1 MLIAQLSV
9 AGEGD
14 LYPLPPSDDSVDID
28 QTALD
33 EFLAGQSNLPWVVF
47 RAAHRA
53 ANFPALPARARAVLA
68 ALARTVDANRPYAAI
83 FARRELLTGRAM
95 QSMRTFYRSLDD
107 LEVAGLI
114 ERVPQKRFGT
124 AGLFG
129 RAYLHLTEKSAIV
142 LGYMSQPAVSQ
153 PSASQPSMA
162 QPSPSSLP
170 DGSAA
175 RLADPSSQDDTA
187 LSASSHSFSQPCVTV
202 ADGAIYKDLFPKN
215 QKRQPGELP
224 ADLQRLLSLGFRQF
238 LIFKLMREAKAQA
251 KLLSDVVEATWEHL
265 RNAKHPISYLRAL
278 LRSPVD
284 FGHQIR
290 AKRLAAER
298 LAEQNAQAANIDAT
312 VRQCGGR
319 VFIDKANT
327 RLITVA
333 STADSI
339 SVHDYREA
347 KPRISTGQWAA
358 AFVAALNARE
368 VIRATPEQ
376 INAFRLKCDDNQN
389 HPLQVKATMPGGQAA
404 PRARTSTIN
413 DRLREMKKILRAS
426 CAGVSLDTRD
436 VQLDVSS
443 GQGLKAIG

>member
-14 LYPLPPSDDSVDID
+14 LYPLPPPDDSVDID

-68 ALARTVDANRPYAAI
+68 ALARTVDAHRPYAAI

-107 LEVAGLI
+107 LEAAGLI
-114 ERVPQKRFGT
+114 ERVPQKRFGS

-142 LGYMSQPAVSQ
+142 LGYMSPSSGSQLPETQ
-153 PSASQPSMA
+153 PSETQ
-162 QPSPSSLP
+162 SPARQL
-170 DGSAA
+170 SAA
-175 RLADPSSQDDTA
+175 QSDDLASLDISA
-187 LSASSHSFSQPCVTV
+187 LDAPGHSFSPPCVTV

-265 RNAKHPISYLRAL
+265 RNAKRPISYLRAL

-298 LAEQNAQAANIDAT
+298 LAEEKARAANIDA
-312 VRQCGGR
+312 VVLQCAGH
-319 VFIDKANT
+319 VFIDIANT
-327 RLITVA
+327 RLITVS

-339 SVHDYREA
+339 TVRDYREA
-347 KPRISTGQWAA
+347 SPRVSTGQWAT

-368 VIRATPEQ
+368 VVRATPDKVT
-376 INAFRLKCDDNQN
+376 AFRLKCANN
-389 HPLQVKATMPGGQAA
+389 HATQPTATA
-404 PRARTSTIN
+404 PAGPAIPRTRTSTIN
-413 DRLREMKKILRAS
+413 DRLSEMKKMLRAT
-426 CAGVSLDTRD
+426 CAGVSLDDR
-436 VQLDVSS
+436 VSRS
-443 GQGLKAIG
+443 AERSAQNLKATGR

>member
-53 ANFPALPARARAVLA
+53 ASFPALPARARAVLA

-107 LEVAGLI
+107 LEAAGLI

-129 RAYLHLTEKSAIV
+129 RAYLHLTEKSAVV
-142 LGYMSQPAVSQ
+142 LGYTSQLSETQ
-153 PSASQPSMA
+153 SSKTQ
-162 QPSPSSLP
+162 SPDHQL
-170 DGSAA
+170 SAA
-175 RLADPSSQDDTA
+175 QSDGLASPGVET
-187 LSASSHSFSQPCVTV
+187 LSAQAHSFSPPCVTV
-202 ADGAIYKDLFPKN
+202 ADGAIYKDLPPKN

-224 ADLQRLLSLGFRQF
+224 ADLQRLLTLGFRQF

-265 RNAKHPISYLRAL
+265 RNAKRPISYLRAL

-290 AKRLAAER
+290 AKRLAAEQ
-298 LAEQNAQAANIDAT
+298 LAEKNARAANIDAA
-312 VRQCGGR
+312 VLQCAGH
-319 VFIDKANT
+319 VFIDIANT
-327 RLITVA
+327 RLITVS

-339 SVHDYREA
+339 TVHDYREA
-347 KPRISTGQWAA
+347 KPRVSTGQWAA
-358 AFVAALNARE
+358 AFVAALSARE
-368 VIRATPEQ
+368 VVRATPDQ
-376 INAFRLKCDDNQN
+376 LAAFRLKCDNN
-389 HPLQVKATMPGGQAA
+389 HAVQPAATAPAGHAMP
-404 PRARTSTIN
+404 RTRTSTIN
-413 DRLREMKKILRAS
+413 DRLSDMKKMLRAT
-426 CAGVSLDTRD
+426 CAGVSLNTRDTR
-436 VQLDVSS
+436 LAESS
-443 GQGLKAIG
+443 GQVLKANE

>member
-95 QSMRTFYRSLDD
+95 QSMRTFYRSLDY
-107 LEVAGLI
+107 LETAGLV

-142 LGYMSQPAVSQ
+142 LGYVSHASGTQATGSDAFARHAPA
-153 PSASQPSMA
+153 A
-162 QPSPSSLP
+162 QPDGFVSTSVETLRPPAPSFNP
-170 DGSAA
+170 
-175 RLADPSSQDDTA
+175 
-187 LSASSHSFSQPCVTV
+187 PCVTV

-265 RNAKHPISYLRAL
+265 RNAKRPISYLRAL

-290 AKRLAAER
+290 AKRLAAEQ
-298 LAEQNAQAANIDAT
+298 LAEENQRAASVDAT
-312 VRQCGGR
+312 VLQCAAQMF
-319 VFIDKANT
+319 VDTANT
-327 RLITVA
+327 RLITVS

-339 SVHDYREA
+339 SVHNYREA
-347 KPRISTGQWAA
+347 RPRVATGQWAT
-358 AFVAALNARE
+358 AFVAALNAKE
-368 VIRATPEQ
+368 IGPATPDQ
-376 INAFRLKCDDNQN
+376 VTAFRLKCDENHANQT
-389 HPLQVKATMPGGQAA
+389 KAISTAEHAMP
-404 PRARTSTIN
+404 RTRTSTIN
-413 DRLREMKKILRAS
+413 DRLNEMKKMLRAT
-426 CAGVSLDTRD
+426 CAGVSSDTRD
-436 VQLDVSS
+436 VRTVETVEPNLTT
-443 GQGLKAIG
+443 GQ

>member
-14 LYPLPPSDDSVDID
+14 LYPLPHSDDSVDID

-107 LEVAGLI
+107 LEAAGLI

-129 RAYLHLTEKSAIV
+129 RAYLHLTERSAIV
-142 LGYMSQPAVSQ
+142 LGYVS
-153 PSASQPSMA
+153 PTPFAESGELVSTSDDGIAATDRSFD
-162 QPSPSSLP
+162 LP
-170 DGSAA
+170 CA
-175 RLADPSSQDDTA
+175 
-187 LSASSHSFSQPCVTV
+187 TV

-215 QKRQPGELP
+215 QKRQPGHVP
-224 ADLQRLLSLGFRQF
+224 ADLERLLGLGFRQF
-238 LIFKLMREAKAQA
+238 LIFKLMREAKAHA

-265 RNAKHPISYLRAL
+265 RNAKRPISYLRAL

-290 AKRLAAER
+290 AKRTAADRKDQE
-298 LAEQNAQAANIDAT
+298 NARAAQIAAA
-312 VRQCGGR
+312 VRECAGHTFLDSTGT
-319 VFIDKANT
+319 K
-327 RLITVA
+327 LITVSNDA
-333 STADSI
+333 SAIT
-339 SVHDYREA
+339 VHDSREA
-347 KPRISTGQWAA
+347 TPRVATGQWAE
-358 AFVAALNARE
+358 AFVTALTRRD
-368 VIRATPEQ
+368 VVRATSEQ
-376 INAFRLKCDDNQN
+376 VSDFRSKWRGNRHRVQPKID
-389 HPLQVKATMPGGQAA
+389 
-404 PRARTSTIN
+404 TSTEPAMPRTRTPAIN
-413 DRLREMKKILRAS
+413 DRLSEMKRTLRAA
-426 CAGVSLDTRD
+426 CAGI
-436 VQLDVSS
+436 SS
-443 GQGLKAIG
+443 AKHEPKSNKNPTCSNPSNC

>member
-107 LEVAGLI
+107 LETAGLI

-129 RAYLHLTEKSAIV
+129 RAYLHLTEKSALV
-142 LGYMSQPAVSQ
+142 LGYGVQ
-153 PSASQPSMA
+153 ASDTQ
-162 QPSPSSLP
+162 SSIRQLP
-170 DGSAA
+170 
-175 RLADPSSQDDTA
+175 PA
-187 LSASSHSFSQPCVTV
+187 LSVDSTSTNDATLSAPAHSFTSPCVTV

-224 ADLQRLLSLGFRQF
+224 ADLQRLLTLGFRQF

-265 RNAKHPISYLRAL
+265 RNAKRPISYLRAL

-298 LAEQNAQAANIDAT
+298 VAEERSQAANIDAA
-312 VRQCGGR
+312 VLQCAGQ
-319 VFIDKANT
+319 VFIDIANT

-333 STADSI
+333 STADAI
-339 SVHDYREA
+339 TVHDYREA
-347 KPRISTGQWAA
+347 RPRVSTGQWAA

-368 VIRATPEQ
+368 VVRATSDQ
-376 INAFRLKCDDNQN
+376 VDAFRLKCDNNRAVQS
-389 HPLQVKATMPGGQAA
+389 KAAARAADAMP
-404 PRARTSTIN
+404 RTRTSTIN
-413 DRLREMKKILRAS
+413 DRLIEMKKMLRAT
-426 CAGVSLDTRD
+426 CAGVSRDTLDIR
-436 VQLDVSS
+436 VDVSS
-443 GQGLKAIG
+443 RQGLRANV

>member
-14 LYPLPPSDDSVDID
+14 LYPSPHPDDSVDIDSINTD

-107 LEVAGLI
+107 LEAAGLI

-142 LGYMSQPAVSQ
+142 LGYI
-153 PSASQPSMA
+153 
-162 QPSPSSLP
+162 SPSSAQKPSGPQP
-170 DGSAA
+170 DET
-175 RLADPSSQDDTA
+175 LSSNAERVNEPD
-187 LSASSHSFSQPCVTV
+187 HSFSSPCVTV

-215 QKRQPGELP
+215 QKRQPGDLP

-238 LIFKLMREAKAQA
+238 LIFKLMREAKAHA

-265 RNAKHPISYLRAL
+265 RNAKRPISYLRAL

-298 LAEQNAQAANIDAT
+298 LAEEKARVASIDAA
-312 VRQCGGR
+312 VLQCAGHT
-319 VFIDKANT
+319 FIDSANT
-327 RLITVA
+327 RLITVSSA
-333 STADSI
+333 ADSI
-339 SVHDYREA
+339 TVHHCREA
-347 KPRISTGQWAA
+347 RPRVATGQWAA

-368 VIRATPEQ
+368 VIPATSEQ
-376 INAFRLKCDDNQN
+376 IRDFRLKCNSNRHTVQSTTTTIPE
-389 HPLQVKATMPGGQAA
+389 HAT
-404 PRARTSTIN
+404 PRTRTSTIN
-413 DRLREMKKILRAS
+413 DRLSEMKKMLRAT
-426 CAGVSLDTRD
+426 CAGVPLENREDRFAARSGRSLP
-436 VQLDVSS
+436 VN
-443 GQGLKAIG
+443 G

>member
-14 LYPLPPSDDSVDID
+14 LHPLPPPDDSVDID
-28 QTALD
+28 SISIDQTALN

-107 LEVAGLI
+107 LEAAGLI

-142 LGYMSQPAVSQ
+142 LGYSLSPSAEQPSGSQPDQ
-153 PSASQPSMA
+153 P
-162 QPSPSSLP
+162 PSSNVEPVNEP
-170 DGSAA
+170 D
-175 RLADPSSQDDTA
+175 R
-187 LSASSHSFSQPCVTV
+187 SFSPPCVTV

-215 QKRQPGELP
+215 QKRQPGDLP

-238 LIFKLMREAKAQA
+238 LIFKLMREAKAHA

-265 RNAKHPISYLRAL
+265 RNAKRPISYLRAL

-284 FGHQIR
+284 FSHQIR
-290 AKRLAAER
+290 AKRLAAGR
-298 LAEQNAQAANIDAT
+298 LAEEKARAASVDAR
-312 VRQCGGR
+312 VLQCAGR
-319 VFIDKANT
+319 TFIDSANT
-327 RLITVA
+327 RLITVSDA
-333 STADSI
+333 ADSI
-339 SVHDYREA
+339 TVHHCREA
-347 KPRISTGQWAA
+347 RPRVATGQWAA
-358 AFVAALNARE
+358 AFVAALNAKEIVPATSAQICDFR
-368 VIRATPEQ
+368 VKCNSNSHTVQSVTTPEH
-376 INAFRLKCDDNQN
+376 A
-389 HPLQVKATMPGGQAA
+389 MP
-404 PRARTSTIN
+404 RTRTSTIS
-413 DRLREMKKILRAS
+413 DRLSEMKKMLRAT
-426 CAGVSLDTRD
+426 CAGVSLENREDRFAEG
-436 VQLDVSS
+436 S
-443 GQGLKAIG
+443 GRNLPVNG

>member
-14 LYPLPPSDDSVDID
+14 LYPLPPPDDSVDID

-68 ALARTVDANRPYAAI
+68 ALARTVDAHRPYAAI

-107 LEVAGLI
+107 LEAAGLI

-142 LGYMSQPAVSQ
+142 LGYMSQFSGSQ
-153 PSASQPSMA
+153 PSETQ
-162 QPSPSSLP
+162 
-170 DGSAA
+170 SAA
-175 RLADPSSQDDTA
+175 HPLSATQSDASTSRHVEA
-187 LSASSHSFSQPCVTV
+187 LSAPGYSFSPPCVTV

-265 RNAKHPISYLRAL
+265 RNAKRPISYLRAL

-298 LAEQNAQAANIDAT
+298 LAEENARAANIDAT
-312 VRQCGGR
+312 VLQCAGHE
-319 VFIDKANT
+319 FIDTANT
-327 RLITVA
+327 RLITVS

-339 SVHDYREA
+339 TVHDYRETR
-347 KPRISTGQWAA
+347 PRVSTGQWTA

-368 VIRATPEQ
+368 VVRATSDQ
-376 INAFRLKCDDNQN
+376 ITAFRLKCDNN
-389 HPLQVKATMPGGQAA
+389 HAVQQKAIEPAGHAI
-404 PRARTSTIN
+404 PRTRTSTIN
-413 DRLREMKKILRAS
+413 DRLSEMKQMLRAT
-426 CAGVSLDTRD
+426 CAGVSSDIRD
-436 VQLDVSS
+436 ARLAARS
-443 GQGLKAIG
+443 GQSLKGNS

>member
-14 LYPLPPSDDSVDID
+14 LYPLPTPDDSVDTD

-68 ALARTVDANRPYAAI
+68 ALARTVDAHRPYAAI

-107 LEVAGLI
+107 LETAGLI

-129 RAYLHLTEKSAIV
+129 RAYLHLTEKSAFV
-142 LGYMSQPAVSQ
+142 LGYG
-153 PSASQPSMA
+153 A
-162 QPSPSSLP
+162 QPSDTQSSARQLPPVDPDDFPSTDDATL
-170 DGSAA
+170 AA
-175 RLADPSSQDDTA
+175 PANSF
-187 LSASSHSFSQPCVTV
+187 ASRCVTV

-238 LIFKLMREAKAQA
+238 LIFKLMREAKAHA

-265 RNAKHPISYLRAL
+265 RNAKRPISYLRAL

-298 LAEQNAQAANIDAT
+298 LAEEKAQAANIDAA
-312 VRQCGGR
+312 VLQCAGH
-319 VFIDKANT
+319 VFIDIANT

-333 STADSI
+333 SAADSI
-339 SVHDYREA
+339 TVHDYREA
-347 KPRISTGQWAA
+347 QPRVSTGQWTAT
-358 AFVAALNARE
+358 FIAALKARE
-368 VIRATPEQ
+368 VVPATSEQ
-376 INAFRLKCDDNQN
+376 VSAFRLKWHNNRAVQLN
-389 HPLQVKATMPGGQAA
+389 ATAPTAISM
-404 PRARTSTIN
+404 PRATTSMIT
-413 DRLREMKKILRAS
+413 DRLNEMKKMLRAT
-426 CAGVSLDTRD
+426 CAGVNSDTHGSGLDLSTGR
-436 VQLDVSS
+436 
-443 GQGLKAIG
+443 GLKVNG

>member
-14 LYPLPPSDDSVDID
+14 LYPLPHPDDSVDID
-28 QTALD
+28 SISIDQTALN

-107 LEVAGLI
+107 LEAAGLI

-142 LGYMSQPAVSQ
+142 LGYSLSPSAQQPSGSQPDE
-153 PSASQPSMA
+153 P
-162 QPSPSSLP
+162 PSSNVEPVNEP
-170 DGSAA
+170 D
-175 RLADPSSQDDTA
+175 R
-187 LSASSHSFSQPCVTV
+187 SFIPPCVTV

-215 QKRQPGELP
+215 QKRQPGNLP

-238 LIFKLMREAKAQA
+238 LIFKLMREAKAHA

-265 RNAKHPISYLRAL
+265 RNAKRPISYLRAL

-284 FGHQIR
+284 FGHQNR
-290 AKRLAAER
+290 AKRFAAEQ
-298 LAEQNAQAANIDAT
+298 LAEDKARAASIDAAIL
-312 VRQCGGR
+312 QCAGHT
-319 VFIDKANT
+319 FTDSANT
-327 RLITVA
+327 RLITVSSA
-333 STADSI
+333 ADSI
-339 SVHDYREA
+339 TVHHCREA
-347 KPRISTGQWAA
+347 SARVATGQWAV

-368 VIRATPEQ
+368 VVPATSDQ
-376 INAFRLKCDDNQN
+376 VRDFRLKCNS
-389 HPLQVKATMPGGQAA
+389 HRHTVRSTTTTVPEHTMP
-404 PRARTSTIN
+404 RTRTSAIN
-413 DRLREMKKILRAS
+413 DRLSEMKNMLRAT
-426 CAGVSLDTRD
+426 CAGASLENREDRFAEGSRRSLS
-436 VQLDVSS
+436 VN
-443 GQGLKAIG
+443 G

>member
-14 LYPLPPSDDSVDID
+14 LYPPPPSDHSVDID

-107 LEVAGLI
+107 LEVAGLV

-142 LGYMSQPAVSQ
+142 LGYVSHASGTQTTGSESFAPQASAGQPDDLV
-153 PSASQPSMA
+153 SASVETLSPPAPSFN
-162 QPSPSSLP
+162 P
-170 DGSAA
+170 
-175 RLADPSSQDDTA
+175 
-187 LSASSHSFSQPCVTV
+187 PCVTV

-265 RNAKHPISYLRAL
+265 RNAKRPISYLRAL

-298 LAEQNAQAANIDAT
+298 LAEENARTASVDAT
-312 VRQCGGR
+312 VLQCAGQMF
-319 VFIDKANT
+319 VDSANT
-327 RLITVA
+327 RLITVS

-339 SVHDYREA
+339 SVHNYREA
-347 KPRISTGQWAA
+347 RPRVATGQWTT
-358 AFVAALNARE
+358 AFVAALNATE
-368 VIRATPEQ
+368 IVRATSDQ
-376 INAFRLKCDDNQN
+376 VAAFRLKCDGN
-389 HPLQVKATMPGGQAA
+389 HEKQTKAVSTAEHA
-404 PRARTSTIN
+404 TSRTRTSTIN
-413 DRLREMKKILRAS
+413 DRLSEMKRMLRAA
-426 CAGVSLDTRD
+426 CAGVSLDTRN
-436 VQLDVSS
+436 VQTVETAGHNLAASR
-443 GQGLKAIG
+443 

>member
-1 MLIAQLSV
+1 MFIAQLSV
-9 AGEGD
+9 AGEED

-28 QTALD
+28 QTVLD

-107 LEVAGLI
+107 LEAAGLV

-142 LGYMSQPAVSQ
+142 LGYVSHASGTQATGSEPFARQASTGQPDDFVS
-153 PSASQPSMA
+153 
-162 QPSPSSLP
+162 P
-170 DGSAA
+170 DVE
-175 RLADPSSQDDTA
+175 A
-187 LSASSHSFSQPCVTV
+187 LSPPAPSFNPPCVTV

-224 ADLQRLLSLGFRQF
+224 VDLQRLLSLGFRQF

-265 RNAKHPISYLRAL
+265 RNAKRPISYLRAL
-278 LRSPVD
+278 LCSPVN

-290 AKRLAAER
+290 AKRLAVER
-298 LAEQNAQAANIDAT
+298 LAEENTYAASVDAT
-312 VRQCGGR
+312 VLECAGKM
-319 VFIDKANT
+319 FIDSANT
-327 RLITVA
+327 RLITVS

-347 KPRISTGQWAA
+347 KPRVAAGQWAT
-358 AFVAALNARE
+358 AFVVALNAKE
-368 VIRATPEQ
+368 IVRATSDQ
-376 INAFRLKCDDNQN
+376 VTAFRLKCDGDHANQT
-389 HPLQVKATMPGGQAA
+389 KAIPTVEHAMP
-404 PRARTSTIN
+404 RTRTSMIN
-413 DRLREMKKILRAS
+413 ECLSEMKKMLRAT
-426 CAGVSLDTRD
+426 CVGVSLDTRD
-436 VQLDVSS
+436 VQTVEIA
-443 GQGLKAIG
+443 GQNLAASR

>member
-9 AGEGD
+9 AGEGN
-14 LYPLPPSDDSVDID
+14 LYPLPHPDDSVDIDSISTD

-53 ANFPALPARARAVLA
+53 ANFPTLPARARAVLA

-83 FARRELLTGRAM
+83 FARRELLTDRAM

-107 LEVAGLI
+107 LEAAGLI

-142 LGYMSQPAVSQ
+142 LGYIVPSSAQQ
-153 PSASQPSMA
+153 PSGPQPDEIL
-162 QPSPSSLP
+162 SSNVENAERVNEP
-170 DGSAA
+170 D
-175 RLADPSSQDDTA
+175 
-187 LSASSHSFSQPCVTV
+187 HSFSSPCVTV

-224 ADLQRLLSLGFRQF
+224 ADLQRLLNLGFRQF
-238 LIFKLMREAKAQA
+238 LIFKLMREAKAHA

-265 RNAKHPISYLRAL
+265 RNAKRPISYLRAL

-284 FGHQIR
+284 FRHQIR
-290 AKRLAAER
+290 AKRLATEQ
-298 LAEQNAQAANIDAT
+298 LAEEKARAASIDAA
-312 VRQCGGR
+312 VLQCAGHT
-319 VFIDKANT
+319 FIDSANT
-327 RLITVA
+327 RLITV
-333 STADSI
+333 SSGADSI
-339 SVHDYREA
+339 TVHHCQEA
-347 KPRISTGQWAA
+347 RPRVATGQWAA

-368 VIRATPEQ
+368 VVPATSGQ
-376 INAFRLKCDDNQN
+376 LRDFQLKCDSNRHTVQSMTTVTPE
-389 HPLQVKATMPGGQAA
+389 HAMP
-404 PRARTSTIN
+404 RTRTSTIN
-413 DRLREMKKILRAS
+413 DRLSEMKKMLRAT
-426 CAGVSLDTRD
+426 CAGVSLENRQDRCAEG
-436 VQLDVSS
+436 S
-443 GQGLKAIG
+443 GVAYR

>member
-107 LEVAGLI
+107 LEAAGLV

-142 LGYMSQPAVSQ
+142 LGYVSPASGAQ
-153 PSASQPSMA
+153 STGSEAFAQQASAGQ
-162 QPSPSSLP
+162 P
-170 DGSAA
+170 DGFISSSVETLSPPA
-175 RLADPSSQDDTA
+175 PSFDT
-187 LSASSHSFSQPCVTV
+187 PCVTV
-202 ADGAIYKDLFPKN
+202 ADGAIYKNLFPKN

-265 RNAKHPISYLRAL
+265 RNAKRPISYLRAL

-298 LAEQNAQAANIDAT
+298 LAEENVRAASVHDT
-312 VRQCGGR
+312 VLQCAGKMF
-319 VFIDKANT
+319 VDSANT
-327 RLITVA
+327 RLITVS

-339 SVHDYREA
+339 SVHNHREA
-347 KPRISTGQWAA
+347 RPRVATGQWAT
-358 AFVAALNARE
+358 AFVAALNTKE
-368 VIRATPEQ
+368 IVRATSDQ
-376 INAFRLKCDDNQN
+376 VTAFRLKCDGNHANQT
-389 HPLQVKATMPGGQAA
+389 KAISTAEHA
-404 PRARTSTIN
+404 VPRTRTSTIN
-413 DRLREMKKILRAS
+413 DRLSEMKKLLRAT
-426 CAGVSLDTRD
+426 CAGVSLDTHD
-436 VQLDVSS
+436 VRTAETAGHNLAASR
-443 GQGLKAIG
+443 

>member
-14 LYPLPPSDDSVDID
+14 LYPLPPPDDSVDID

-95 QSMRTFYRSLDD
+95 QSIRTFYRSLDD
-107 LEVAGLI
+107 LEAAGLV

-129 RAYLHLTEKSAIV
+129 RAYLHLTKKSAIV
-142 LGYMSQPAVSQ
+142 LGYVSHASGTQATGSKSFARQVSAGQPDDFVSSSVEALS
-153 PSASQPSMA
+153 P
-162 QPSPSSLP
+162 PSPSFNP
-170 DGSAA
+170 
-175 RLADPSSQDDTA
+175 
-187 LSASSHSFSQPCVTV
+187 PCVTM
-202 ADGAIYKDLFPKN
+202 ADGAIYKSLFPKN

-224 ADLQRLLSLGFRQF
+224 ADLQRLLSLGFHQF
-238 LIFKLMREAKAQA
+238 LIFKLMREAKVQA
-251 KLLSDVVEATWEHL
+251 KLLSNVVEATWEHL
-265 RNAKHPISYLRAL
+265 RNAKRPISYLRAL
-278 LRSPVD
+278 LRSPID

-290 AKRLAAER
+290 AKQLAAER
-298 LAEQNAQAANIDAT
+298 LAEKNARAASVDAT
-312 VRQCGGR
+312 VLQCVGEMF
-319 VFIDKANT
+319 VDSANT
-327 RLITVA
+327 RLITVS

-339 SVHDYREA
+339 SVCNYREA
-347 KPRISTGQWAA
+347 RPRVATGQWAT
-358 AFVAALNARE
+358 AFVAALNAKE
-368 VIRATPEQ
+368 IVRATSDQ
-376 INAFRLKCDDNQN
+376 VTAFRLKCDGNHSNQTKTISIAE
-389 HPLQVKATMPGGQAA
+389 HAMSRTK
-404 PRARTSTIN
+404 TSTIN
-413 DRLREMKKILRAS
+413 ECLNEMKKMLRAT

-436 VQLDVSS
+436 VRTVETARHNLAASR
-443 GQGLKAIG
+443 

>member
-14 LYPLPPSDDSVDID
+14 LYPLPPSDDPVDID

-107 LEVAGLI
+107 LEAAGLI

-142 LGYMSQPAVSQ
+142 LGYMSQSSETQAPETQSSTPQLPAAQ
-153 PSASQPSMA
+153 SAQS
-162 QPSPSSLP
+162 
-170 DGSAA
+170 D
-175 RLADPSSQDDTA
+175 RLASPDVQT
-187 LSASSHSFSQPCVTV
+187 LSAPGHSFSPPCVTV

-265 RNAKHPISYLRAL
+265 RNAKRPISYLRAL

-298 LAEQNAQAANIDAT
+298 LAEEKARAANIDA
-312 VRQCGGR
+312 VVLQCAGH
-319 VFIDKANT
+319 VFIDIANT
-327 RLITVA
+327 RLITVS

-339 SVHDYREA
+339 TVRDYREA
-347 KPRISTGQWAA
+347 SPRVSTGQWAT

-368 VIRATPEQ
+368 VVRATPDKVT
-376 INAFRLKCDDNQN
+376 AFRLKCANN
-389 HPLQVKATMPGGQAA
+389 HATQPTATA
-404 PRARTSTIN
+404 PAGPAIPRTRTSTIN
-413 DRLREMKKILRAS
+413 DRLSEMKKMLRAT
-426 CAGVSLDTRD
+426 CAGVSLDDR
-436 VQLDVSS
+436 VSRS
-443 GQGLKAIG
+443 AERSAQNLKATGR